1 MDYMITM
8 ITLTYVSF
16 SYLQGRRRV
25 LKSGTAIERHRCSP
39 SEGEHE
45 RGFDP
50 RLVRGVWGISPGKIF
65 KFKMSVEAILRSFLL
80 VKLGLLYGHYMTLY
94 SNLFR
99 TQHQSMNS
107 YFDPS
112 IGFFFKG
119 LNCSNYLL

>member
-1 MDYMITM
+1 M
-8 ITLTYVSF
+8 V
-16 SYLQGRRRV
+16 QGRRRV

-39 SEGEHE
+39 SAEGTSGGEHE
-45 RGFDP
+45 RGSKGLTPSPKGGLGDLP
-50 RLVRGVWGISPGKIF
+50 RENFQIQDVCRSDSEVIF
-65 KFKMSVEAILRSFLL
+65 A
-80 VKLGLLYGHYMTLY
+80 KLGLLYRHYMTLY

-112 IGFFFKG
+112 IGLFFKG